1 MQTLKT
7 NTNNSALVYPLKTIL
22 PPMPNKAFGKT
33 GMNGNLSQHV
43 PFRHLPEEH
52 INSRKATTRFLIHS
66 KDDVRVILFDEVVC
80 CTAESNYTIIYLTD
94 GSKLMVSRTLKDIA
108 SVLYHPRFF
117 RIHASHLV
125 NLNLIKRILKTH
137 QCMVELPNNLMVEV
151 SRSRRDE
158 LMDKMETL

>member
-1 MQTLKT
+1 MSTRKLNTSNGALTYALNPVISRSRPET
-7 NTNNSALVYPLKTIL
+7 NRVHRTTNEP
-22 PPMPNKAFGKT
+22 
-33 GMNGNLSQHV
+33 
-43 PFRHLPEEH
+43 
-52 INSRKATTRFLIHS
+52 TRFLIHT
-66 KDDVRVILFDEVVC
+66 KDDVRVILFEEVVC

-94 GSKLMVSRTLKDIA
+94 GSKLLVSRTLKDIA
-108 SVLYHPRFF
+108 SVLCHPQFF

-158 LMDKMETL
+158 LMEKMETL